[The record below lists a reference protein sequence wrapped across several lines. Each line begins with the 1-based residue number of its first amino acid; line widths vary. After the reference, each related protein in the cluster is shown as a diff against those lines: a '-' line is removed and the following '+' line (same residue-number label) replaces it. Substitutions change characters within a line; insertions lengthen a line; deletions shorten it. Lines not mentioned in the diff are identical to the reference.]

1 LFSGVEACDV
11 QGEKQASAAPGPGL
25 QGCLPRLLLLTVYSP
40 EVLVLL
46 NESLSDSNFFGEKET
61 RYGEGLI
68 RTVLMVVFPLSTV
81 HVFGEEGRV
90 SFFAPRRRPS
100 CTNNGTGEH
109 RLMIDINL
117 PHSCRDGTDALKGSP
132 LP

>member
-1 LFSGVEACDV
+1 MFSGVEACDV

-81 HVFGEEGRV
+81 HVLGKKDEFRSSLREEGRRV
-90 SFFAPRRRPS
+90 R
-100 CTNNGTGEH
+100 TTGPA
-109 RLMIDINL
+109 NT
-117 PHSCRDGTDALKGSP
+117 G
-132 LP
+132 